1 MALLKNKTLENG
13 IVTQYHR
20 IVSLNIIVNQTCIIE
35 VASYINEDYRKED
48 IPSEKPKNIFINTT
62 YYNVSYNETMSIE
75 KAYEYLKTLDEFKDA
90 SDC

>member
-20 IVSLNIIVNQTCIIE
+20 IVSLNIIVNHACIIE
-35 VASYINEDYRKED
+35 VASYINEDCRKDD
-48 IPSEKPKNIFINTT
+48 IPSKESKNIFINTT
-62 YYNVSYNETMSIE
+62 YYNVNYDKTMSIE
-75 KAYEYLKTLDEFKDA
+75 KAYEYLKALDEFKDA